1 MSAEKGSGISCAKHP
16 AGRSGKRLPTPLPIL
31 FPPYTYDDDLIQATR
46 GDGQARVRV
55 YRLADTAIVL
65 GAGSDPKVELN
76 LDACEADGVPI
87 LKRRGG
93 GCAVV
98 IDPGNVIVS
107 VAMTGLP
114 FGEHR
119 RHFDSLSAWLITG
132 LAQAGVPG
140 VRKEGICD
148 LVLGD
153 RKIGG
158 ACLHRSKDLLYY
170 SATLLVA
177 PDIDRVSRY
186 LKHPPR
192 EPDYRRGRAHV
203 DFMGSV
209 ATLLN
214 GAPGQTQ
221 ARRAAS
227 PDSALAEQ
235 LARRLR
241 RTLRPPRL

>member
-1 MSAEKGSGISCAKHP
+1 MTDP
-16 AGRSGKRLPTPLPIL
+16 
-31 FPPYTYDDDLIQATR
+31 FPPYTYDDDLINATR
-46 GDGQARVRV
+46 HDGQARVRV
-55 YRLADTAIVL
+55 CRLEDTTVVL

-76 LDACEADGVPI
+76 LDACVADGVPI

-107 VAMTGLP
+107 VVMTGLP
-114 FGEHR
+114 FGGHR
-119 RHFDSLSAWLITG
+119 RHFDLLSQWLSAG
-132 LAQAGVPG
+132 LARAGVPA

-153 RKIGG
+153 RKIAG

-177 PDIDRVSRY
+177 PDVDKVLRY

-203 DFMGSV
+203 NFMGSV
-209 ATLLN
+209 AAVLKGTPGRSQDPG
-214 GAPGQTQ
+214 GA
-221 ARRAAS
+221 S
-227 PDSALAEQ
+227 SDSALAEE
-235 LARRLR
+235 LAGRLR
-241 RTLRPPRL
+241 RVLRPPNL